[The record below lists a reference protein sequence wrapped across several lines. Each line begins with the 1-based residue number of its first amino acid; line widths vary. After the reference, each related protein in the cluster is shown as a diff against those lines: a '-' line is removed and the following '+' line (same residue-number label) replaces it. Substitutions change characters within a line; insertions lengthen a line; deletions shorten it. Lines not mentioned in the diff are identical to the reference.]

1 MSYSAFKL
9 QVAAADGKSIRNTI
23 TQGSHGFVS
32 GNVLRYVFSPESQ
45 QGFTLAVADT
55 PENAEVVGVV
65 ESVVDDSQFVLVYS
79 GELDLSTLSFVDT
92 DGVYFLSPTTRG
104 QLTTEPPT
112 SGGAVIKP
120 VLTRIDD
127 DTAIVTNYLGTVI
140 GGQSTVSL
148 DEVQPA
154 GVIAPYIGG
163 TETIPNNWGL
173 CDGSFY
179 DRYKYPDLYQKVG
192 KKYGFRQDL
201 IIESTVN
208 SVSITL
214 DETLVGGKVVAT
226 REVDGSTI
234 QIEGSIVSASDGD
247 KKISVNVDSY
257 TQSGVGAGDQSVQY
271 PADAVY
277 EFSVNDQVAIFDQTG
292 SRVFQLAVPQVTQ
305 SNVTHLQ
312 VPDLRGRSIL
322 GSTDSF
328 TNAVTLT
335 YPLGQVGGDEET
347 SMFASNLPPHAH
359 ALSDANIIAQ
369 TNVSLLGDVRL
380 PEEIPLKINTG
391 LRTEDHHHYIASG
404 SGESPSATATTGIW
418 RPANRNRTI
427 KAQDGEGAGTD
438 GNNVNFEYSLSAT
451 DDPAIAGKSS
461 VEDPRVVG
469 NLRIQD
475 RTLTNSLS
483 IQNGGINAEIQ
494 GNTNTVGGGQ
504 PVGNLQPY
512 MALHWIIRL
521 TAYQKAALVDLDIST
536 VTTFSSPV
544 SFNGGLTG
552 TAIDISGKSGFS
564 GGATFG
570 AEGVDIVGR
579 LDVAGGITSSTLN
592 ITGYAEF
599 DSGVTLDGRL
609 DVIGAS
615 TFTGEVSGV
624 DLTMSGVSTL
634 AGLTSSSLDVTGV
647 ADFAG
652 GVTASSLDVTGVAD
666 FAGGVTASSLD
677 VIGRVDFAVGVTIDG
692 RLDLA
697 GVGDFAG
704 GITASV
710 ADVTGPLRANAG
722 LTASALDV
730 TGVSDFA
737 GGVTAD
743 TLDVSGISRLT
754 ALTMKGTGVSI
765 LKGTTAETLDV
776 SGEARFAANPLI
788 STSDAPAAAGS
799 SGKVGEIAW
808 DSTHLYICVA
818 ANTWKRVAISTWS

>member
-92 DGVYFLSPTTRG
+92 DGVYFLSPTSRG

-179 DRYKYPDLYQKVG
+179 DRYKYPDLFQKVG

-226 REVDGSTI
+226 RDVDGSTI

-247 KKISVNVDSY
+247 KKLSVNVDSY

-277 EFSVNDQVAIFDQTG
+277 EFSVNDQVAIFDQGG
-292 SRVFQLAVPQVTQ
+292 SRVFQLAVPQVMQ

-322 GSTDSF
+322 GSSDSL
-328 TNAVTLT
+328 TNAITLT

-347 SMFASNLPPHAH
+347 SMFLGNLPPHSH
-359 ALSDANIIAQ
+359 ALSEANINAQ
-369 TNVSLLGDVRL
+369 TNVSLQGDVRL
-380 PEEIPLKINTG
+380 PTEIPLKSTTG
-391 LRTEDHHHYIASG
+391 LRTEDHHHYIANGREGGAIGG
-404 SGESPSATATTGIW
+404 SSAIW
-418 RPANRNRTI
+418 RSANRNKTI
-427 KAQDGEGAGTD
+427 TATDGGGAGTD
-438 GNNVNFEYSLSAT
+438 GNNVNFEYALSAT
-451 DDPAIAGKSS
+451 NDPAVSGKSS

-483 IQNGGINAEIQ
+483 IQNGGLNAELE
-494 GNTNTVGGGQ
+494 GSTNTVGGGQ

-564 GGATFG
+564 GGVTFG
-570 AEGVDIVGR
+570 AEGVDIIGR

-615 TFTGEVSGV
+615 TFTGEMSGV

-666 FAGGVTASSLD
+666 FASGVTASSLD

-818 ANTWKRVAISTWS
+818 ANTWKRVEISTWS